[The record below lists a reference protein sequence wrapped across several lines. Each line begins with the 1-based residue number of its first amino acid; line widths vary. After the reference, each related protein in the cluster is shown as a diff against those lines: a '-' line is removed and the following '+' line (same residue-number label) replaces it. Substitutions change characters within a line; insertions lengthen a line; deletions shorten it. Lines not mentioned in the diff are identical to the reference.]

1 VLAPHDTS
9 VDRLMANEGIDW
21 VALDRYVAGEGSSQ
35 EREMMRRRIQAS
47 PELAAIVD
55 AMRSAHRASTGQ
67 SGDTGDAAA
76 AWNRLSARLQSD
88 LPRQSR
94 RHAPLTLIPSDP
106 QRASGLARITGWA
119 AAILLIA
126 GASYG
131 SWREFRRPV
140 RSQAQVPAIR
150 AVYATAR
157 GERATVEL
165 RDGTRVTLAPE
176 TELRIATVG
185 RQVYLSGEAVFSVT
199 HDPKQVFRVIAPNGV
214 TVQDIGTQFD
224 MRAYATDK
232 NVRVAVAEGSVS
244 LRGSAQPVILERG
257 TLGIIDS
264 TGTARVTSA
273 AVDGYLAW
281 SQGHL
286 TFTNARMADV
296 VPELSR
302 WFDLDVHLSNQRLAD
317 ERLTVWLNDV
327 PADVALDVIAR
338 ALDARVVR
346 SGQSVTLYPRTR
358 EGSRE

>member
-1 VLAPHDTS
+1 
-9 VDRLMANEGIDW
+9 MANEDIDW
-21 VALDRYVAGEGSSQ
+21 VALDRYVAGEGSPQ

-55 AMRSAHRASTGQ
+55 AMRSAHRASTEAPVD
-67 SGDTGDAAA
+67 SVDSTA
-76 AWNRLSARLQSD
+76 AWQRLSARLTSD
-88 LPRQSR
+88 VARQSR
-94 RHAPLTLIPSDP
+94 RQAPLTLISSNP
-106 QRASGLARITGWA
+106 QRASGIARLTGWA

-126 GASYG
+126 GATYA
-131 SWREFRRPV
+131 SWREFRPSL
-140 RSQAQVPAIR
+140 RSQAEAPAIR

-176 TELRIATVG
+176 TELRIAAVG
-185 RQVYLSGEAVFSVT
+185 RQVYLTGEAVFSVT
-199 HDPKQVFRVIAPNGV
+199 HDATQVFRVTTPNGV

-232 NVRVAVAEGSVS
+232 AVRVAVAEGSVS
-244 LRGSAQPVILERG
+244 LRGSSAHFVILERG
-257 TLGIIDS
+257 TLGVIDS
-264 TGTARVTSA
+264 AGSA
-273 AVDGYLAW
+273 QVSRAPVDGYLAW
-281 SQGHL
+281 AQGHL
-286 TFTNARMADV
+286 TFTNARMVDV

-302 WFDLDVHLSNQRLAD
+302 WFDLDVHLASPQLAD
-317 ERLTVWLNDV
+317 DRLTVTLNDV

-346 SGQSVTLYPRTR
+346 SGQSVTLYSRTSR